1 MKNRRVVLAAYL
13 DGAPKE
19 SDFRLEEVDVPEL
32 ADGQVLVRN
41 SYVTVDPGMRGRLS
55 GKASYT
61 APLPLGGVLGSASVG
76 QVVTS
81 KNPKYSQGDWVAAA
95 FGWQEYGV
103 GDGPGMRKVTD
114 LRVPISAQVGVLGIP
129 GLTAYFGL
137 LDIGQPKEGETV
149 LVSTAAGAVG
159 SAAGQIAKINGCRA
173 IGVAGGEAKR
183 RYLLGELGFDVA
195 LDRLAEPDIAA
206 AIAREAPDGID
217 VFFDNVGNTLVDP
230 VLPLMRLGGRI
241 VVSGQTADYNIPV
254 EQRHGLK
261 NTTHFITHR
270 LKMQG
275 LVVFDYVREFPKA
288 WAEMTEW
295 ILDGRLK
302 YREDVED
309 GLERAPAA
317 FVGLFK
323 GENFGRKLIKL
334 A

>member
-13 DGAPKE
+13 DGAPKV
-19 SDFRLEEVDVPEL
+19 SDFRVEEVDIPEL
-32 ADGQVLVRN
+32 TDGQVLVRN
-41 SYVTVDPGMRGRLS
+41 SYITIDPGMRGRLS
-55 GKASYT
+55 GKDSYT
-61 APLPLGGVLGSASVG
+61 AALPLGGVLGSASVG

-95 FGWQEYGV
+95 FGWQEFGI
-103 GDGPGMRKVTD
+103 GEGPGMRKVSD

-159 SAAGQIAKINGCRA
+159 SAAGQIAKIKGCRTVG
-173 IGVAGGEAKR
+173 IAGGPDKCR
-183 RYLLGELGFDVA
+183 LLTEEYGFDA
-195 LDRLAEPDIAA
+195 AIDRLAEPDIAA
-206 AIAREAPDGID
+206 AVKRACLDGVDIY
-217 VFFDNVGNTLVDP
+217 FDNVGSTVLDP
-230 VLPLMRLGGRI
+230 VLPLMRQNGRI
-241 VVSGQTADYNIPV
+241 VASGHTADYNVPV
-254 EQRHGLK
+254 EQRQGLK
-261 NTTHFITHR
+261 NTTNFITHR

-275 LVVFDYVREFPKA
+275 LVVFDYVRDFPKA
-288 WAEMTEW
+288 WAEMTDW

-302 YREDVED
+302 YREDVEE
-309 GLERAPAA
+309 GIEHAPAA